1 MRKSKLQTLELL
13 HVMYF
18 GREKTREKPCTIQT
32 KITCEYSTK
41 YGSYSSQAECPDDY
55 FNRDILETWG
65 PDYYYDEDGDDI
77 DPFKVLSEEELGEWW
92 SSLKDFVQ
100 NAFEY

>member
-32 KITCEYSTK
+32 KVICEYSTR
-41 YGSYSSQAECPDDY
+41 YGSYSAQAECPDDY

-92 SSLKDFVQ
+92 RSLKDFVQ